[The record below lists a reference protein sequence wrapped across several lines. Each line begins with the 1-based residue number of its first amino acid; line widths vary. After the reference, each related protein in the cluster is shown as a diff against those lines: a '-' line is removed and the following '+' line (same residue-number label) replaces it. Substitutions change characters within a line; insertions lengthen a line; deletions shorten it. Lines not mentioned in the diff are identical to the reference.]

1 MAYSEPASEASSD
14 WRDSLSLYRNVL
26 AIVGALTVLQGA
38 TAALSVMIAL
48 SLQAAGASNAAL
60 GLVAAFYAGGFLTG
74 AIASPQQITRIGHI
88 RSFAF
93 FAALAII
100 AALSFTLGVNIIG
113 WSVLQAVIGLSTAA
127 LLTAGDSW
135 ITDSAPANSRG
146 AILGFYHVVAKL
158 GAIAGPFAIVAG
170 ANGLAGFMRVAALF
184 ALTIMPITA
193 TRKAQPEITTGTP
206 FGPRKILKY
215 APAAAFAALC
225 AGAVNNAVAQL
236 YPIYAQS
243 VMPDAPA
250 GFAANFNAALLG
262 GAMVGL
268 WPAGMI
274 SDRIDRRTVIAGA
287 GVIAAASGLALALL
301 SHTLP
306 AWAALV
312 LAFIFG
318 TGALSYYAV
327 AVAHAADRA
336 RPDQAT
342 SMMAGILVIWGI
354 GSIIGPVIAG
364 VVMSTS
370 LGAPGLFAFA
380 SASLALLAATM
391 FTRTVNKPATSEEEK
406 EPFNATQTTS
416 LALSALDPRGEEDAE
431 NAQFDLFLAWMA
443 SSEAD
448 E

>member
-1 MAYSEPASEASSD
+1 MPDTAPVEDTTPD
-14 WRDSLSLYRNVL
+14 WRATLGLYRNVL
-26 AIVGALTVLQGA
+26 AIVSALTVLQGA

-74 AIASPQQITRIGHI
+74 AIASPKQITRIGHI

-100 AALSFTLGVNIIG
+100 ATLSFTLGVSIIG
-113 WSVLQAVIGLSTAA
+113 WSLLQAVIGASTAA

-135 ITDSAPANSRG
+135 ITDSAPPQSRG

-170 ANGLAGFMRVAALF
+170 ASGLTGFMMVAALF
-184 ALTIMPITA
+184 ALTIMPISA
-193 TRKAQPEITTGTP
+193 TRKAQPEISTGTP
-206 FGPRKILKY
+206 FGPSKILKY
-215 APAAAFAALC
+215 APAAALAAFC

-236 YPIYAQS
+236 YPVYAQAI
-243 VMPDAPA
+243 MPDGAA
-250 GFAANFNAALLG
+250 GFSATFNAALLA

-268 WPAGMI
+268 WPAGML
-274 SDRIDRRTVIAGA
+274 SDRIDRRTVIAGT
-287 GVIAAASGLALALL
+287 GVLAAAAALGLALL
-301 SHTLP
+301 SFTTSP
-306 AWAALV
+306 AIILA
-312 LAFIFG
+312 LAFVYG
-318 TGALSYYAV
+318 AGALAYYAV

-354 GSIIGPVIAG
+354 GSIIGPILAG
-364 VVMSTS
+364 LVMSTP

-391 FTRTVNKPATSEEEK
+391 FTRTVNKPAVSDEDK

-416 LALSALDPRGEEDAE
+416 LALSELDPRGQEDTNE
-431 NAQFDLFLAWMA
+431 QFDLFLAWMA
-443 SSEAD
+443 SAEAD

>member
-1 MAYSEPASEASSD
+1 MPYSAPAHETTSD
-14 WRDSLSLYRNVL
+14 WRVTLGLYRNVL
-26 AIVGALTVLQGA
+26 AIVCALTVLQGA

-60 GLVAAFYAGGFLTG
+60 GLVAACYAGGFLTG
-74 AIASPQQITRIGHI
+74 AIASPKQITRIGHI
-88 RSFAF
+88 RSFSF

-100 AALSFTLGVNIIG
+100 ATLSFTLGVSIIG
-113 WSVLQAVIGLSTAA
+113 WAFVQAIIGVSTAA

-135 ITDSAPANSRG
+135 ITDSAPSNRRG

-170 ANGLAGFMRVAALF
+170 ANGLAGFMMVAALF

-193 TRKAQPEITTGTP
+193 TRKAQPEISTGTP
-206 FGPRKILKY
+206 FGPSKILKY

-236 YPIYAQS
+236 YPVYAQS
-243 VMPDAPA
+243 IMPDGAA
-250 GFAANFNAALLG
+250 GFAANFNAALLA

-274 SDRIDRRTVIAGA
+274 SDRLDRRTVIAATGIIASAA
-287 GVIAAASGLALALL
+287 GLGLALFSTVASPALI
-301 SHTLP
+301 
-306 AWAALV
+306 LV
-312 LAFIFG
+312 LAFVFG
-318 TGALSYYAV
+318 VGALSYYAV

-354 GSIIGPVIAG
+354 GSIAGPLVAG
-364 VVMSTS
+364 LVMSTP
-370 LGAPGLFAFA
+370 LGVPGLFAFA

-391 FTRTVNKPATSEEEK
+391 FTRTVNKAPVPAEEK
-406 EPFNATQTTS
+406 TPFNATQTTS
-416 LALSALDPRGEEDAE
+416 LALSELDPRGEHETNE
-431 NAQFDLFLAWMA
+431 QFDLFLAWMA
-443 SSEAD
+443 STETD

>member
-1 MAYSEPASEASSD
+1 MPYSAPAEETSSD
-14 WRDSLSLYRNVL
+14 WRETLSLYLNVL
-26 AIVGALTVLQGA
+26 AIVSALTVLQGA
-38 TAALSVMIAL
+38 AAALSVMIAL

-74 AIASPQQITRIGHI
+74 AIASPKQITRIGHI
-88 RSFAF
+88 RSFSF

-100 AALSFTLGVNIIG
+100 ATLSFTLGVSIIG
-113 WSVLQAVIGLSTAA
+113 WSLLQAVIGLSTAA

-135 ITDSAPANSRG
+135 ISDSAPSNRRG
-146 AILGFYHVVAKL
+146 AILGFYHVVSKL
-158 GAIAGPFAIVAG
+158 GSIAGPFAIVAG
-170 ANGLAGFMRVAALF
+170 ANGTSGFMMIAALF

-193 TRKAQPEITTGTP
+193 TRKSQPEITTGTP

-236 YPIYAQS
+236 YPVYAQS
-243 VMPDAPA
+243 VMPGGAA
-250 GFAANFNAALLG
+250 GFSANFNAALLA

-274 SDRIDRRTVIAGA
+274 SDRIDRRTVIAFTGILA
-287 GVIAAASGLALALL
+287 SAAALALALF
-301 SHTLP
+301 SHAISP
-306 AWAALV
+306 ALILV
-312 LAFIFG
+312 IAFVYG
-318 TGALSYYAV
+318 AGALAYYAV

-354 GSIIGPVIAG
+354 GSVIGPIAAG
-364 VVMSTS
+364 AIMSTP

-391 FTRTVNKPATSEEEK
+391 FTRTVNKPAVPDEEK
-406 EPFNATQTTS
+406 SPFNATQTTS
-416 LALSALDPRGEEDAE
+416 LALSELDPRGDEGTNE
-431 NAQFDLFLAWMA
+431 QFDLFLSWMA
-443 SSEAD
+443 STET
-448 E
+448 EE

>member
-1 MAYSEPASEASSD
+1 MPYSAPVDDTKPD
-14 WRDSLSLYRNVL
+14 WRVTLGLYRNVL

-48 SLQAAGASNAAL
+48 SLQAAGTSNAAL

-74 AIASPQQITRIGHI
+74 AIASPKQITRIGHI
-88 RSFAF
+88 RSFSF

-100 AALSFTLGVNIIG
+100 ATLSFTLGVNLIG
-113 WSVLQAVIGLSTAA
+113 WSILQAVIGASTAA
-127 LLTAGDSW
+127 LLTAGDGW
-135 ITDSAPANSRG
+135 ITDSAPPDKRG

-170 ANGLAGFMRVAALF
+170 ASGLSGFMMVAALF

-193 TRKAQPEITTGTP
+193 TNKAQPEITTGTP
-206 FGPRKILKY
+206 FGPTKILKY

-236 YPIYAQS
+236 YPVYAQS
-243 VMPDAPA
+243 VMPDGAA
-250 GFAANFNAALLG
+250 KFSANFNAALLF

-274 SDRIDRRTVIAGA
+274 SDRIDRRLVIAGT
-287 GVIAAASGLALALL
+287 GILAAAAALGLALL
-301 SHTLP
+301 SFT
-306 AWAALV
+306 AAPWLILA
-312 LAFIFG
+312 LAFVYG
-318 TGALSYYAV
+318 VGALAYYAV

-354 GSIIGPVIAG
+354 GSIIGPVVAG
-364 VVMSTS
+364 LVMSTQ

-391 FTRTVNKPATSEEEK
+391 FTRTVKKPAASDEAK

-416 LALSALDPRGEEDAE
+416 LALSALDPRGEDTNE
-431 NAQFDLFLAWMA
+431 QFDLFLAWMA
-443 SSEAD
+443 SAEAD